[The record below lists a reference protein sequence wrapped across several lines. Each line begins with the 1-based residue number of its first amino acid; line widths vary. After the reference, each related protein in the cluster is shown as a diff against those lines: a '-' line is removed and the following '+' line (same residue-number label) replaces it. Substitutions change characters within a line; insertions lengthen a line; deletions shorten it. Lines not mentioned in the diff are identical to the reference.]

1 MSARLGARLA
11 AAFAALPLLT
21 AATVAPA
28 QDDFVLAP
36 QLEIVVLPREV
47 LAIDA
52 RSGGQRAERLELGER
67 LLYAKQRGR
76 VGVAITDRR
85 MLAVATGSAAWQEA
99 RYRSGESPPADVALG
114 DRVALLLTS
123 VRAIGFDGNSGNFV
137 ESVIG
142 PQESVL
148 DSRVGQ
154 NLAVVVTTRRAL
166 GVSAARGGFFEV
178 KLRVGEQITD
188 ASALA
193 NLVTLRTSKR
203 LLLFRGPSGSWEE
216 RRLPIR

>member
-114 DRVALLLTS
+114 DRVALVVTPL
-123 VRAIGFDGNSGNFV
+123 RAIGFDGKTGNLV
-137 ESVIG
+137 EASLG
-142 PQESVL
+142 PQERVL
-148 DSRVGQ
+148 DSAVGQ
-154 NLAVVVTTRRAL
+154 NVAALVSDRRAL
-166 GVSAARGGFFEV
+166 GVSAQHGGFFETRMRLGEAIV
-178 KLRVGEQITD
+178 ALRAQADT
-188 ASALA
+188 
-193 NLVTLRTSKR
+193 VTLQTSAR
-203 LLLFRGPSGSWEE
+203 LLVFDGPSGSWEE